1 MELKPKGEESEI
13 NGVKMVDDFL
23 SQLQQLYVHLEW
35 SQKQYYDPSTFCLA
49 VKDSQGKPINTAI
62 QEDAHEFLNTA
73 FDKI

>member
-23 SQLQQLYVHLEW
+23 YQLQQLYVHLEW
-35 SQKQYYDPSTFCLA
+35 SQKQYYDPSIFCLA